1 VVISLRLLGAMNWV
15 RTSHLMLIVFLLMI
29 LAVISTVGNF
39 YSQLDLSN
47 ITTNTVTNICTL
59 IFAVIPSGGDCA

>member
-1 VVISLRLLGAMNWV
+1 
-15 RTSHLMLIVFLLMI
+15 MLIVFLLMI
-29 LAVISTVGNF
+29 LAVISTVGNL

-47 ITTNTVTNICTL
+47 IATNTATNICTL